1 MPLLRPLLAALLS
14 AGLCHAAA
22 AQEAG
27 APAPRL
33 AKIVE
38 VQSRADA
45 VTRRFFG
52 TVAAKETVDLAFQV
66 GGQVVELP
74 VIEGD
79 PVPEGALLAQL
90 DLEPFQLALDQARVQ
105 KQQADRN
112 LERLQKLEGS
122 TVSQVTVDDAR
133 TQADL
138 AAIAVRDAERSL
150 EQATLKAPFDG
161 LVAARKVAK
170 FTTISPGTPVVRLHD
185 MSDLRVEIDVP
196 EVLFQRAGRDPDI
209 ELFATFPASDRQF
222 PLEVR
227 EFNAETSDIGQTFR
241 ITLGMAPPKE
251 IVVLP
256 GSSVEVTATLNQTGA
271 FIEIPAAAIVF
282 DTNGKEHVMVF
293 EPAGAAEGVVR
304 RVPVET
310 AATNAGKVRVISG
323 LEPGQEIVGSGA
335 ALLSDGEQVARFTGF
350 PK

>member
-1 MPLLRPLLAALLS
+1 MHLLRTLIAALLS
-14 AGLCHAAA
+14 AGLFQAAF
-22 AQEAG
+22 AQDTG
-27 APAPRL
+27 ADKPRP

-52 TVAAKETVDLAFQV
+52 TVAARETVDLAFQV
-66 GGQVVELP
+66 AGQIVRLP

-79 PVPEGALLAQL
+79 PVPEGAVLAQL

-105 KQQADRN
+105 KDQADRD
-112 LERLQKLEGS
+112 LSRLQKLEGS
-122 TVSQVTVDDAR
+122 TVSQVSVDDAR
-133 TQADL
+133 TRADL
-138 AAIAVRDAERSL
+138 AAISLRDAERSL

-161 LVAARKVAK
+161 LVAARKAAK
-170 FTTISPGTPVVRLHD
+170 FATISAGTPVVRLHD

-209 ELFATFPASDRQF
+209 ELLASFPASQRQF
-222 PLEVR
+222 PLEIR

-241 ITLGMAPPKE
+241 ITLGMPPPEE

-256 GSSVEVTATLNQTGA
+256 GSSVEVTATLKQSGA
-271 FIEIPAAAIVF
+271 FIQIPASAIVF
-282 DTNGKEHVMVF
+282 DTGGKAHVVVF
-293 EPAGAAEGVVR
+293 EPAGAAEGVAR

-310 AATNAGKVRVISG
+310 TPTNAGNVRVLSG
-323 LEPGQEIVGSGA
+323 LEPGQEIVASGG
-335 ALLSDGEQVARFTGF
+335 ALLSDGDRVARFTGF